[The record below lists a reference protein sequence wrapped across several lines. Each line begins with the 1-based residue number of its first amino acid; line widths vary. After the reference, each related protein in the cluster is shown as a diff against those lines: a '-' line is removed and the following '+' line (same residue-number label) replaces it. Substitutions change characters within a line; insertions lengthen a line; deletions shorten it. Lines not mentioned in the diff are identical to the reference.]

1 MALQSCILTQKT
13 VSRKQYHEKMIAK
26 VVQKQRYKCV
36 AVLVCLLMVGNSLHG
51 AVLCFG
57 TDGHVEIEPTFHE
70 RCNDPAHSQHTGQEQ
85 PSYQVNHVKN
95 EHCRPCLD
103 ISISNGLVKTTRTP
117 KQLNPAF
124 SAPATNIIAPA
135 DQLNLSIYSSASISF
150 GAAPYFVPLGTVVL
164 LI

>member
-1 MALQSCILTQKT
+1 
-13 VSRKQYHEKMIAK
+13 MIAK
-26 VVQKQRYKCV
+26 AVQKQRYKCV

-70 RCNDPAHSQHTGQEQ
+70 RCNDSAHSQHTGQEQ
-85 PSYQVNHVKN
+85 PSYQVDHIEN
-95 EHCRPCLD
+95 EHCGPCLD
-103 ISISNGLVKTTRTP
+103 ISISTGLVKIARTP

-124 SAPATNIIAPA
+124 SAPATTIIAPA
-135 DQLNLSIYSSASISF
+135 DQFNLSLYSSASISF

>member
-1 MALQSCILTQKT
+1 
-13 VSRKQYHEKMIAK
+13 
-26 VVQKQRYKCV
+26 
-36 AVLVCLLMVGNSLHG
+36 MVGNSLHG

-57 TDGHVEIEPTFHE
+57 ADGHVEIEPTFHE

-85 PSYQVNHVKN
+85 PSYQVNHVEN

-103 ISISNGLVKTTRTP
+103 ISISNGLVKITRTP